1 MPSQT
6 SYAQLWLYNN
16 AEDKQQLFE
25 SFRENLDGTAATSNM
40 MKIDSLLSQ
49 ANTRMTAAEG
59 DIDTLQSDVSS
70 AKSSIAELESDVG
83 NLQNAITELQNDSSL
98 TTAKA
103 TSTDNSNYTATVEGM
118 TEYKTN
124 MVMVI

>member
-40 MKIDSLLSQ
+40 MKIE
-49 ANTRMTAAEG
+49 N
-59 DIDTLQSDVSS
+59 
-70 AKSSIAELESDVG
+70 
-83 NLQNAITELQNDSSL
+83 
-98 TTAKA
+98 
-103 TSTDNSNYTATVEGM
+103 
-118 TEYKTN
+118 YKT
-124 MVMVI
+124 